1 MTAHQGFTLLELSKL
16 INAKLIGDGK
26 AIVDNLSTI
35 QNSNK
40 TSLTFLSNKKYS
52 KYIKTSEAKAFIVHQ
67 DFVKEDDKKNFLV
80 SEDPYLSYAMASK
93 LFSPFYND
101 INNNGIHSTAI
112 VSSDAKIGNNVFI
125 GANVYIG
132 PNCVIGDNSCIQPN
146 VSLVCNVKLG
156 SNCNIFPGTVLGSDG
171 FGYAPTKN
179 GYVKIE
185 QLGSLVIGDNV
196 EIGAGCTIDRGAL
209 DDTIIHDG
217 VKLDNQIHIAH
228 NVVIGN
234 NTCLAAQ
241 VGVAGST
248 TIGKDCLIGGQVG
261 IAGHLKIGDRVQ
273 MQAKSGVLKNISDD
287 SVIMGYPAINYRDY
301 NKSYVH
307 FKNFPKIM
315 NFINKLMKKYND
327 Q

>member
-1 MTAHQGFTLLELSKL
+1 MTAHEGFTLLELSKL
-16 INAKLIGDGK
+16 INAKLIGDGE

-67 DFVKEDDKKNFLV
+67 DFVNEDDKKNFLV

-101 INNNGIHSTAI
+101 LNNSGIHSTAI
-112 VSSDAKIGNNVFI
+112 VSSDAKIGNNVSI

-132 PNCVIGDNSCIQPN
+132 PNCVIGENSCIQPN

-228 NVVIGN
+228 NVDLGKNSAI
-234 NTCLAAQ
+234 AACCAI
-241 VGVAGST
+241 AGST
-248 TIGKDCLIGGQVG
+248 VIGENFRMGG
-261 IAGHLKIGDRVQ
+261 L
-273 MQAKSGVLKNISDD
+273 SGVLGHLSITDNVSVGAHTLITKNISEGGEYIG
-287 SVIMGYPAINYRDY
+287 IMPAQNPKDWA
-301 NKSYVH
+301 KSS
-307 FKNFPKIM
+307 I
-315 NFINKLMKKYND
+315 FIKKRK
-327 Q
+327 

>member
-1 MTAHQGFTLLELSKL
+1 MTAHEGFTLLELSKL
-16 INAKLIGDGK
+16 INAKLIGDGE

-67 DFVKEDDKKNFLV
+67 DFVNEDDKKNFLV

-93 LFSPFYND
+93 LFRPFYID
-101 INNNGIHSTAI
+101 LNNSGIHSTAI
-112 VSSDAKIGNNVFI
+112 VSSDAKIGNNVSI

-228 NVVIGN
+228 NVDLGKNSAI
-234 NTCLAAQ
+234 AACCAI
-241 VGVAGST
+241 AGST
-248 TIGKDCLIGGQVG
+248 VIGENFRMGG
-261 IAGHLKIGDRVQ
+261 L
-273 MQAKSGVLKNISDD
+273 SGVLGHLSITDNVSVGAHTLITKNISEGGEYIG
-287 SVIMGYPAINYRDY
+287 IMPAQNPKDWA
-301 NKSYVH
+301 KSS
-307 FKNFPKIM
+307 I
-315 NFINKLMKKYND
+315 FIKKRK
-327 Q
+327 